1 MIRIKGFEIYGSNKY
16 KGDIMKMVYSTA
28 NEKKTFSYVEVPKAL
43 FADPALKSIS
53 SDAKLLYGLML
64 DRMHLSRK
72 NGWLDADG
80 RVYIYYTLDDAM
92 EVLGCSKNKVLKTFD
107 ELDEGVGLI
116 RREKQ
121 GMGKPTVIYVRTFDD
136 DAPVQVQDVN
146 VRADGGNAADAAA
159 KVQDGGFLTETPSA
173 RNIDISVLDEETNRV
188 AKEDSKGSDYELE
201 QVHGMNP
208 NKTETNKPE
217 KSNLIRSMAEID
229 AKPSALTDGSISSI
243 TSFREQIQ
251 QQISYE
257 VLAEK
262 YSLEREMLD
271 GIVDL
276 MLDVRLTRKESI
288 IVAKDVRHVALVQ
301 ERFRRIDADHV
312 EYVLDCMLRNTTKIR
327 NIKSYLLTALYNA
340 PSTISS
346 YYRAEANHDLAKVAG

>member
-1 MIRIKGFEIYGSNKY
+1 
-16 KGDIMKMVYSTA
+16 MKMVYCTA
-28 NEKKTFSYVEVPKAL
+28 NEKRTFSYVEVPKVM
-43 FADPALKSIS
+43 FTEPALKSIS
-53 SDAKLLYGLML
+53 SDAKLLYGLLL
-64 DRMHLSRK
+64 DRKHLSEK
-72 NGWLDADG
+72 NGWVDADG
-80 RVYIYYTLDDAM
+80 RVYIYFTLDDAM
-92 EVLGCSKNKVLKTFD
+92 EALGCSKNKALKTFD

-121 GMGKPTVIYVRTFDD
+121 GMGKSTVIYVKTFDD
-136 DAPVQVQDVN
+136 SATTQVQDVN
-146 VRADGGNAADAAA
+146 LREDSGNAADAAV
-159 KVQDGGFLTETPSA
+159 KVQDMGVLKEIVSA
-173 RNIDISVLDEETNRV
+173 GSSIENSVMDEETNRV
-188 AKEDSKGSDYELE
+188 AKEDSKGSNYELE

-208 NKTETNKPE
+208 NKTEINKPE
-217 KSNLIRSMAEID
+217 KSIFIRSMAETD

-262 YSLEREMLD
+262 YPLEREMLD

-288 IVAKDVRHVALVQ
+288 IVAKDVRSTALVQ

-312 EYVLDCMLRNTTKIR
+312 EYVLDCMLRNTTKVR

-346 YYRAEANHDLAKVAG
+346 YYRAEANHDFARAAGL